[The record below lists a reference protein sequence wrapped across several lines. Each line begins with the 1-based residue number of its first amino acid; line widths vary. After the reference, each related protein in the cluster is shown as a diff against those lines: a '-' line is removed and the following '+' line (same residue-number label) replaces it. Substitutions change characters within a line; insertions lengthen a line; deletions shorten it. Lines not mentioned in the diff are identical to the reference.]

1 MKDSNF
7 DKLNM
12 VDQLDYNK
20 RMTICQYCRG
30 IEECNK
36 NGNYGMKPVIM
47 YRESAKVYALASQL
61 CGKQTGELS
70 GSYAKLIKNPLKL
83 YDNEER
89 KVILQKLSKGKGGF
103 LYGKAGVG
111 KSTIMSNL
119 AKQFNDEGK
128 NVHYEFANRISVSLR
143 DFSSIEENM
152 KKYQDVEI
160 LFIDDLARET
170 MTKWVI
176 MNIFNPILQHR
187 IDSKM
192 PTYITCNY
200 SLEEL
205 YKMIEEQTDT
215 VSADAM
221 CDRISTIGVYN
232 LQDKNHRINN
242 NMIEDL

>member
-7 DKLNM
+7 DKLNY
-12 VDQLDYNK
+12 VDQIDYNK
-20 RMTICQYCRG
+20 RLTICQYCRG

-47 YRESAKVYALASQL
+47 YRESVNKYTLASQL
-61 CGKQTGELS
+61 CGKQQGDLQ
-70 GSYAKLIKNPLKL
+70 GSYAKLIKNPVKL
-83 YDNEER
+83 YENDER
-89 KVILQKLSKGKGGF
+89 KMIVDKLSRCKGGF
-103 LYGKAGVG
+103 LYGSAGTG
-111 KSTIMSNL
+111 KSTIMLNL

-128 NVHYEFANRISVSLR
+128 DVYFELANKISVSLR
-143 DFSSIEENM
+143 DFDNIEENM
-152 KKYQDVEI
+152 KMYQDVEI

-176 MNIFNPILQHR
+176 MNIFNPILQYR
-187 IDSKM
+187 IDHKM
-192 PTYITCNY
+192 ITYITCNY

-205 YKMIEEQTDT
+205 YKMIEKEVDK

-221 CDRISTIGVYN
+221 CDRISTIGTYN
-232 LQDKNHRINN
+232 LKDKNYR